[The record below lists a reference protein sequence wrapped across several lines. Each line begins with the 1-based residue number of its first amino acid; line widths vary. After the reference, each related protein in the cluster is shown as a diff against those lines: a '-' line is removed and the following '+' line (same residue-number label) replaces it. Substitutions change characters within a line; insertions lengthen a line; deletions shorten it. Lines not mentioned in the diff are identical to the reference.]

1 MPLVGVCAFNLFEF
15 ISHILS
21 CMYVSFYLSV
31 CLLNAIIE
39 KIGLQLDPPVIFGCS
54 LQQYFMV

>member
-1 MPLVGVCAFNLFEF
+1 MRVNLFEF

-39 KIGLQLDPPVIFGCS
+39 KIGLQLDPPVISGCS
-54 LQQYFMV
+54 LQQYLMV